1 MSTGMP
7 LSPQRGEGR
16 SHLRRPLKSLPV
28 TWLVKPKAVL
38 FLAASLLC
46 FID

>member
-1 MSTGMP
+1 MSTGMS
-7 LSPQRGEGR
+7 LSPQRGEGK
-16 SHLRRPLKSLPV
+16 SHLRRSLKSLPV